1 MSIMPYPFTES
12 CLHLTDVFYFCSSD
26 VNEPFQLEM
35 TVTGNP
41 VPTKFGTMAGLTNG
55 QTINLGQLNMSFCLE
70 PMGKSVR
77 TYKLGQPASE
87 DSGNCS
93 VKSDCEVVVMIGLHI
108 LEEPI
113 EDRSWETEALYQG
126 FLTLMTRGGRMGVR
140 LYSFQFY
147 KMTEYRSVN

>member
-1 MSIMPYPFTES
+1 MPYPFTES